1 MEDDYEEKRGSHYGE
16 VHAHREVVD
25 DAGTVEAAFDAAA
38 LDTTDTCMAARP
50 CTEKKDEKNLIGSQ
64 STALT

>member
-1 MEDDYEEKRGSHYGE
+1 MNCQAEP
-16 VHAHREVVD
+16 
-25 DAGTVEAAFDAAA
+25 VEAAFDAAA
-38 LDTTDTCMAARP
+38 LDTKDTCMAARS